1 MRGWEGTLFCSL
13 IAPPPPR
20 RLAGARALSVPLFGT
35 SRPHTCLI
43 RRPDGSIKVSVK
55 PQIN

>member
-1 MRGWEGTLFCSL
+1 MGGNPFL
-13 IAPPPPR
+13 IVVWPTFPFAR
-20 RLAGARALSVPLFGT
+20 ARALSLFLLLFRT
-35 SRPHTCLI
+35 SRPHTCVI